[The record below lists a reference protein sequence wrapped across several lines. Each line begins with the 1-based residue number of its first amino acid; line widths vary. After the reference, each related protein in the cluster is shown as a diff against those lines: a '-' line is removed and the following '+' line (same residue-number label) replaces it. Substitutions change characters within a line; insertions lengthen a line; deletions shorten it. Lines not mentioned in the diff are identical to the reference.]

1 MAKKTKL
8 KTNSIDFLD
17 SLFLNKYQYDDY
29 IERIK
34 KICLSM
40 FEWVNLPSSMN
51 SRYLEECLFYL
62 GQASLLYDNE
72 YGFINT
78 KCTSDGRINI
88 YGLPTNLRCYSFDY
102 NTSRKLYVGLNNP
115 DEQKDKEAILVMNNY
130 ERIPTLSTCELFA
143 RKLTNADLTAYVNIQ
158 AQKTPVLVLCKENQR
173 LTLENM
179 YSQYE
184 GNRPVIFG
192 DSTELDINS
201 IKSVNTNA
209 PFIADKIMDYKKEIW
224 NELLTFLGI
233 NNLMLE
239 KKERLVSDEANS
251 NNELIN
257 MNLQSF
263 LIPRQEA
270 CKKFNELFGLT
281 GTDKEISVRV
291 RSDLYNIIKKELS
304 TTTELNKS
312 ASVEEVNING

>member
-1 MAKKTKL
+1 MSKKNKKI
-8 KTNSIDFLD
+8 KTNSTDFLS
-17 SLFLNKYQYDDY
+17 SLYLNELQYVDY

-40 FEWVNLPSSMN
+40 FEWINLPSSMN

-62 GQASLLYDNE
+62 GQASLLYDDK

-88 YGLPTNLRCYSFDY
+88 YGLPTDLTCYSYDY
-102 NTSRKLYVGLNNP
+102 HTTRRLYIGLNG
-115 DEQKDKEAILVMNNY
+115 DDKQINEEAILVMNNY

-143 RKLTNADLTAYVNIQ
+143 KKLTNADLTAYINIQ
-158 AQKTPVLVLCKENQR
+158 NQKTPVLILCNENQR

-184 GNRPVIFG
+184 GNKPVIFG
-192 DSTELDINS
+192 DSDNLNINA
-201 IKSVNTNA
+201 IKSINTNA
-209 PFIADKIMDYKKEIW
+209 PFIADKVMEYKKEIW

-291 RSDLYNIIKKELS
+291 RSDLYNTIKKELS
-304 TTTELNKS
+304 TTTDLLKS
-312 ASVEEVNING
+312 EVQNG

>member
-1 MAKKTKL
+1 MSKKNK
-8 KTNSIDFLD
+8 KIKSNSVDFLS
-17 SLFLNKYQYDDY
+17 SLYLNELQYVDY

-40 FEWVNLPSSMN
+40 FEWINLPSSMN

-62 GQASLLYDNE
+62 GQASLLYDDK

-88 YGLPTNLRCYSFDY
+88 YGLPTDLTCYSYDY
-102 NTSRKLYVGLNNP
+102 HTTRRLYVGLNG
-115 DEQKDKEAILVMNNY
+115 DEKQINKEAILVMNNY

-143 RKLTNADLTAYVNIQ
+143 KKLTNADLTAYINIQ
-158 AQKTPVLVLCKENQR
+158 NQKTPVLILCNENQR

-184 GNRPVIFG
+184 GNRPVIYG
-192 DSTELDINS
+192 DSDNLNINA
-201 IKSVNTNA
+201 IKSIDTKV
-209 PFIADKIMDYKKEIW
+209 PFIADKVMEYKKEIW

-291 RSDLYNIIKKELS
+291 RSDLYNTIKKELS
-304 TTTELNKS
+304 TTTDLIKG
-312 ASVEEVNING
+312 EVQNG

>member
-1 MAKKTKL
+1 MSKKNKKI
-8 KTNSIDFLD
+8 KTNSVDFLS
-17 SLFLNKYQYDDY
+17 SLYLNELQYVDY

-40 FEWVNLPSSMN
+40 FEWINLPSSMN

-62 GQASLLYDNE
+62 GQASLLYDDK

-88 YGLPTNLRCYSFDY
+88 YGLPTDLTCYSYDY
-102 NTSRKLYVGLNNP
+102 HTSRRLYIGLNG
-115 DEQKDKEAILVMNNY
+115 DEKQINEEAILVMNNY

-143 RKLTNADLTAYVNIQ
+143 KKLTNADLTAYINIQ
-158 AQKTPVLVLCKENQR
+158 SQKTPVLILCNENQR
-173 LTLENM
+173 LTLENL

-192 DSTELDINS
+192 DSDNLNINA
-201 IKSVNTNA
+201 IKSINTNA
-209 PFIADKIMDYKKEIW
+209 PFIADKVMEYKKEIW

-291 RSDLYNIIKKELS
+291 RSDLYNTIKKELS
-304 TTTELNKS
+304 TTTDLLKS
-312 ASVEEVNING
+312 EVQNG

>member
-1 MAKKTKL
+1 MSKKNKKI
-8 KTNSIDFLD
+8 KTNSTDFLS
-17 SLFLNKYQYDDY
+17 SLYLNELQYVDY

-40 FEWVNLPSSMN
+40 FDWINLPSSMN

-62 GQASLLYDNE
+62 GQASLLYDDK

-88 YGLPTNLRCYSFDY
+88 YGLPTDLTCYSYDY
-102 NTSRKLYVGLNNP
+102 HTTRRLYIGLNG
-115 DEQKDKEAILVMNNY
+115 DEKQINEEAILVMNNY

-143 RKLTNADLTAYVNIQ
+143 KKLTNADLTAYINIQ
-158 AQKTPVLVLCKENQR
+158 SQKTPVLILCNENQR

-184 GNRPVIFG
+184 GNKPVIFG
-192 DSTELDINS
+192 DSDNLNINA
-201 IKSVNTNA
+201 IKSINTNA
-209 PFIADKIMDYKKEIW
+209 PFIADKVMEYKKEIW

-291 RSDLYNIIKKELS
+291 RSDLYNTIKKELS
-304 TTTELNKS
+304 TTTDLIKG
-312 ASVEEVNING
+312 EVQNG

>member
-1 MAKKTKL
+1 MSKKNKKI
-8 KTNSIDFLD
+8 KTNSTDFLS
-17 SLFLNKYQYDDY
+17 SLYLNELQYVDY

-40 FEWVNLPSSMN
+40 FEWINLPSSMN

-62 GQASLLYDNE
+62 GQASLLYDDK

-88 YGLPTNLRCYSFDY
+88 YGLPTDLTCYSYDY
-102 NTSRKLYVGLNNP
+102 HTSRRLYIGLNG
-115 DEQKDKEAILVMNNY
+115 DEKQINEEAILVMNNY

-143 RKLTNADLTAYVNIQ
+143 KKLTNADLTAYINIQ
-158 AQKTPVLVLCKENQR
+158 NQKTPVLILCNENQR

-184 GNRPVIFG
+184 GNRPVIYG
-192 DSTELDINS
+192 DSDNLNINA
-201 IKSVNTNA
+201 IKSIDTKV
-209 PFIADKIMDYKKEIW
+209 PFIADKVMEYKKEIW

-291 RSDLYNIIKKELS
+291 RSDLYNTIKKELS
-304 TTTELNKS
+304 TTTDLIKG
-312 ASVEEVNING
+312 EVQNG

>member
-1 MAKKTKL
+1 
-8 KTNSIDFLD
+8 
-17 SLFLNKYQYDDY
+17 
-29 IERIK
+29 
-34 KICLSM
+34 
-40 FEWVNLPSSMN
+40 
-51 SRYLEECLFYL
+51 
-62 GQASLLYDNE
+62 
-72 YGFINT
+72 
-78 KCTSDGRINI
+78 
-88 YGLPTNLRCYSFDY
+88 
-102 NTSRKLYVGLNNP
+102 
-115 DEQKDKEAILVMNNY
+115 MNNY

-143 RKLTNADLTAYVNIQ
+143 KKLTNADLTAYINIQ
-158 AQKTPVLVLCKENQR
+158 SQKTPVLILCNENQR

-184 GNRPVIFG
+184 GNKPVIFG
-192 DSTELDINS
+192 DSDNLNINA
-201 IKSVNTNA
+201 IKSINTNA
-209 PFIADKIMDYKKEIW
+209 PFIADKVMEYKKEIW

-291 RSDLYNIIKKELS
+291 RSDLYNTIKKELS
-304 TTTELNKS
+304 TTTDLIKG
-312 ASVEEVNING
+312 EVQNG

>member
-1 MAKKTKL
+1 MSKKNKKI
-8 KTNSIDFLD
+8 KTNSVDFLS
-17 SLFLNKYQYDDY
+17 SLYLNELQYVDY

-40 FEWVNLPSSMN
+40 FEWINLPSSMN

-62 GQASLLYDNE
+62 GQASLLYDDK

-88 YGLPTNLRCYSFDY
+88 YGLPTDLTCYSYDY
-102 NTSRKLYVGLNNP
+102 HTSRRLYIGLNG
-115 DEQKDKEAILVMNNY
+115 DDKQINEEAILVMNNY

-143 RKLTNADLTAYVNIQ
+143 KKLTNADLTAYINIQ
-158 AQKTPVLVLCKENQR
+158 SQKTPILILCNENQR

-184 GNRPVIFG
+184 GNKPVIFG
-192 DSTELDINS
+192 DSDNLNINA
-201 IKSVNTNA
+201 IKSINTNA
-209 PFIADKIMDYKKEIW
+209 PFIADKVMEYKKEIW

-291 RSDLYNIIKKELS
+291 RSDLYNTIKKELS
-304 TTTELNKS
+304 TTTDLLKG
-312 ASVEEVNING
+312 EVQNG

>member
-1 MAKKTKL
+1 MSKKNKKI
-8 KTNSIDFLD
+8 KTNSTDFLS
-17 SLFLNKYQYDDY
+17 SLYLNELQYVDY

-40 FEWVNLPSSMN
+40 FEWINLPSSMN

-62 GQASLLYDNE
+62 GQASLLYDDK

-88 YGLPTNLRCYSFDY
+88 YGLPTDLTCYSYDY
-102 NTSRKLYVGLNNP
+102 HTSRRLYIGLNG
-115 DEQKDKEAILVMNNY
+115 DEKQINKEAILVMNNY

-143 RKLTNADLTAYVNIQ
+143 KKLTNADLTAYINIQ
-158 AQKTPVLVLCKENQR
+158 SQKTPVLILCNENQR

-184 GNRPVIFG
+184 GNRPVLYG
-192 DSTELDINS
+192 DSDNLNINA
-201 IKSVNTNA
+201 IKSINTNA
-209 PFIADKIMDYKKEIW
+209 PFIADKVMEYKKEIW

-291 RSDLYNIIKKELS
+291 RSDLYNTIKKELS
-304 TTTELNKS
+304 TTTDLIKG
-312 ASVEEVNING
+312 EVQNG

>member
-1 MAKKTKL
+1 MSKKNKKI
-8 KTNSIDFLD
+8 KTNSVDFLS
-17 SLFLNKYQYDDY
+17 SLYLNELQYVDY

-40 FEWVNLPSSMN
+40 FEWINLPSSMN

-62 GQASLLYDNE
+62 GQASLLYDDK

-88 YGLPTNLRCYSFDY
+88 YGLPTDLTCYSYDY
-102 NTSRKLYVGLNNP
+102 HTSRRLYIGLNG
-115 DEQKDKEAILVMNNY
+115 DEKQINEEAILVMNNY

-143 RKLTNADLTAYVNIQ
+143 KKLTNADLTAYINIQ
-158 AQKTPVLVLCKENQR
+158 NQKTPVLILCNENQR

-184 GNRPVIFG
+184 GNKPVIFG
-192 DSTELDINS
+192 DSDNININA
-201 IKSVNTNA
+201 IKSINTNA
-209 PFIADKIMDYKKEIW
+209 PFIADKVMEYKKEIW

-291 RSDLYNIIKKELS
+291 RSDLYNTIKKELS
-304 TTTELNKS
+304 TTTDLLKS
-312 ASVEEVNING
+312 EVQNG

>member
-1 MAKKTKL
+1 MSKKNKKI
-8 KTNSIDFLD
+8 KTNSVDFLS
-17 SLFLNKYQYDDY
+17 SLYLNELQYVDY

-40 FEWVNLPSSMN
+40 FEWINLPSSMN

-62 GQASLLYDNE
+62 GQASLLYDDK

-88 YGLPTNLRCYSFDY
+88 YGLPTDLTCYSYDY
-102 NTSRKLYVGLNNP
+102 HTTRRLYIGLNG
-115 DEQKDKEAILVMNNY
+115 DEKQINEEAILVMNNY

-143 RKLTNADLTAYVNIQ
+143 KKLTNADLTAYINIQ
-158 AQKTPVLVLCKENQR
+158 NQKTPVLILCNENQR

-184 GNRPVIFG
+184 GNKPVIFG
-192 DSTELDINS
+192 DSDNLNINA
-201 IKSVNTNA
+201 IKSINTNA
-209 PFIADKIMDYKKEIW
+209 PFIADKVMEYKKEIW

-291 RSDLYNIIKKELS
+291 RSDLYNTIKKELS
-304 TTTELNKS
+304 TTTDLLKS
-312 ASVEEVNING
+312 EVQNG

>member
-1 MAKKTKL
+1 MSKKNKKI
-8 KTNSIDFLD
+8 KTNSTDFLS
-17 SLFLNKYQYDDY
+17 SLYLNELQYVDY

-40 FEWVNLPSSMN
+40 FEWINLPSSMN

-62 GQASLLYDNE
+62 GQASLLYDDK

-78 KCTSDGRINI
+78 KCSSDGRINI
-88 YGLPTNLRCYSFDY
+88 YGLPTDLTCYSYDY
-102 NTSRKLYVGLNNP
+102 HTTRRLYVGLNG
-115 DEQKDKEAILVMNNY
+115 DEKQINKEAILVMNNY

-143 RKLTNADLTAYVNIQ
+143 KKLTNADLTAYINVQN
-158 AQKTPVLVLCKENQR
+158 QKTPVLILCNENQR

-184 GNRPVIFG
+184 GNKPVIFG
-192 DSTELDINS
+192 DSDNLNINA
-201 IKSVNTNA
+201 IKSINTNA
-209 PFIADKIMDYKKEIW
+209 PFIADKVMEYKKEIW

-291 RSDLYNIIKKELS
+291 RSDLYNTIKKELS
-304 TTTELNKS
+304 TTTDLIKG
-312 ASVEEVNING
+312 EVQNG

>member
-1 MAKKTKL
+1 MSKKNKKI
-8 KTNSIDFLD
+8 KTNSVDFLS
-17 SLFLNKYQYDDY
+17 SLYLNELQYVDY

-40 FEWVNLPSSMN
+40 FEWINLPSSMN

-62 GQASLLYDNE
+62 GQASLLYDDK

-88 YGLPTNLRCYSFDY
+88 YGLPTDLTCYSYDY
-102 NTSRKLYVGLNNP
+102 HTSRRLYIGLNG
-115 DEQKDKEAILVMNNY
+115 DDKQINEEAILVMNNY

-143 RKLTNADLTAYVNIQ
+143 KKLTNADLTAYINIQ
-158 AQKTPVLVLCKENQR
+158 SQKTPVLILCNENQR

-184 GNRPVIFG
+184 GNKPVIFG
-192 DSTELDINS
+192 DSDNLNINA
-201 IKSVNTNA
+201 IKSINTNA
-209 PFIADKIMDYKKEIW
+209 PFIADKVMEYKKEIW

-291 RSDLYNIIKKELS
+291 RSDLYNTIKKELS
-304 TTTELNKS
+304 TTTDLIKG
-312 ASVEEVNING
+312 EVQNG

>member
-1 MAKKTKL
+1 MSKKNKKI
-8 KTNSIDFLD
+8 KTNSTDFLS
-17 SLFLNKYQYDDY
+17 SLYLNELQYVDY

-40 FEWVNLPSSMN
+40 FEWINLPSSMN

-62 GQASLLYDNE
+62 GQASLLYDDK

-88 YGLPTNLRCYSFDY
+88 YGLPTDLTCYSYDY
-102 NTSRKLYVGLNNP
+102 HTSRRLYIGLNG
-115 DEQKDKEAILVMNNY
+115 DEKQINEEAILVMNNY

-143 RKLTNADLTAYVNIQ
+143 KKLTNADLTAYINIQ
-158 AQKTPVLVLCKENQR
+158 SQKTPVLILCNENQR

-184 GNRPVIFG
+184 GNRPVLYG
-192 DSTELDINS
+192 DSDNLNINA
-201 IKSVNTNA
+201 IKSINTNA
-209 PFIADKIMDYKKEIW
+209 PFIADKVMEYKKEIW

-291 RSDLYNIIKKELS
+291 RSDLYNTIKKELS
-304 TTTELNKS
+304 TTTDLIKG
-312 ASVEEVNING
+312 EVQNG

>member
-1 MAKKTKL
+1 MSKKNKKI
-8 KTNSIDFLD
+8 KTNSVDFL
-17 SLFLNKYQYDDY
+17 SSVYLNELQYVDY

-40 FEWVNLPSSMN
+40 FEWINLPSSMN

-62 GQASLLYDNE
+62 GQASLLYDDK

-88 YGLPTNLRCYSFDY
+88 YGLPTDLTCYSYDY
-102 NTSRKLYVGLNNP
+102 HTTRRLYIGLNG
-115 DEQKDKEAILVMNNY
+115 DDKQINEEAILVMNNY

-143 RKLTNADLTAYVNIQ
+143 KKLTNADLTAYINIQ
-158 AQKTPVLVLCKENQR
+158 SQKTPVLILCNENQR

-184 GNRPVIFG
+184 GNKPVIFG
-192 DSTELDINS
+192 DSDNLNINA
-201 IKSVNTNA
+201 IKSINTNA
-209 PFIADKIMDYKKEIW
+209 PFIADKVMEYKKEIW

-291 RSDLYNIIKKELS
+291 RSDLYNTIKKELS
-304 TTTELNKS
+304 TTTDLIKG
-312 ASVEEVNING
+312 EVQNG

>member
-1 MAKKTKL
+1 MSKKNK
-8 KTNSIDFLD
+8 KIKSNSVDFLS
-17 SLFLNKYQYDDY
+17 SLYLNELQYVDY

-40 FEWVNLPSSMN
+40 FEWINLPSSMN

-62 GQASLLYDNE
+62 GQASLLYDDK

-88 YGLPTNLRCYSFDY
+88 YGLPTDLTCYSYDY
-102 NTSRKLYVGLNNP
+102 HTTRRLYIGLNGDDKQIN
-115 DEQKDKEAILVMNNY
+115 KEAILVMNNY

-143 RKLTNADLTAYVNIQ
+143 KKLTNADLTAYINIQ
-158 AQKTPVLVLCKENQR
+158 NQKTPVLILCNENQR

-184 GNRPVIFG
+184 GNKPVIFG
-192 DSTELDINS
+192 DSDNLNINA
-201 IKSVNTNA
+201 IKSINTNA
-209 PFIADKIMDYKKEIW
+209 PFIADKVMEYKKEIW

-291 RSDLYNIIKKELS
+291 RSDLYNTIKKELS
-304 TTTELNKS
+304 TTTDLIKG
-312 ASVEEVNING
+312 EVQNG

>member
-1 MAKKTKL
+1 MSKKNKKI
-8 KTNSIDFLD
+8 KTNSVDFLS
-17 SLFLNKYQYDDY
+17 SLYLNELQYVDY

-40 FEWVNLPSSMN
+40 FEWINLPSSMN

-62 GQASLLYDNE
+62 GQASLLYDDK

-88 YGLPTNLRCYSFDY
+88 YGLPTDLTCYSYDY
-102 NTSRKLYVGLNNP
+102 HTSRRLYIGLNG
-115 DEQKDKEAILVMNNY
+115 DEKQINEEAILVMNNY

-143 RKLTNADLTAYVNIQ
+143 KKLTNADLTAYINIQ
-158 AQKTPVLVLCKENQR
+158 NQKTPVLILCNENQR

-184 GNRPVIFG
+184 GNKPVIFG
-192 DSTELDINS
+192 DSDNLNINA
-201 IKSVNTNA
+201 IKSINTNA
-209 PFIADKIMDYKKEIW
+209 PFIADKVMEYKKEIW

-291 RSDLYNIIKKELS
+291 RSDLYNTIKKELS
-304 TTTELNKS
+304 TTTDLIKG
-312 ASVEEVNING
+312 EVQNG

>member
-1 MAKKTKL
+1 MSKKNKKI
-8 KTNSIDFLD
+8 KTNSVDFLS
-17 SLFLNKYQYDDY
+17 SLYLNELQYVDY

-40 FEWVNLPSSMN
+40 FEWINLPSSMN

-62 GQASLLYDNE
+62 GQASLLYDDK

-78 KCTSDGRINI
+78 KCSSDGRINI
-88 YGLPTNLRCYSFDY
+88 YGLPTDLTCYSYDY
-102 NTSRKLYVGLNNP
+102 HTTRRLYIGLNG
-115 DEQKDKEAILVMNNY
+115 DEKQINEEAILVMNNY

-143 RKLTNADLTAYVNIQ
+143 KKLTNADLTAYINIQ
-158 AQKTPVLVLCKENQR
+158 NQKTPVLILCNENQR

-184 GNRPVIFG
+184 GNKPVIYG
-192 DSTELDINS
+192 DSDNLNINA
-201 IKSVNTNA
+201 IKSINTNA
-209 PFIADKIMDYKKEIW
+209 PFIADKVMEYKKEIW

-291 RSDLYNIIKKELS
+291 RSDLYNTIKKELS
-304 TTTELNKS
+304 TTTDLLKS
-312 ASVEEVNING
+312 EVQNG

>member
-1 MAKKTKL
+1 MSKKKKF
-8 KTNSIDFLD
+8 KTSSLDFLD
-17 SLFLNKYQYDDY
+17 SVMLNVLQYDDY

-40 FEWVNLPSSMN
+40 FEWINLPSSMN

-62 GQASLLYDNE
+62 GQASLLYDKD

-88 YGLPTNLRCYSFDY
+88 YGLPTNLRCYSYDY
-102 NTSRKLYVGLNNP
+102 NTDRKLYVGLNN
-115 DEQKDKEAILVMNNY
+115 DESQRENEAILVMNNY

-143 RKLTNADLTAYVNIQ
+143 KKLTNADLTAYINIQ
-158 AQKTPVLVLCKENQR
+158 AQKTPILLLCKETQR

-179 YSQYE
+179 FSQYE
-184 GNRPVIFG
+184 GNKPVIYG
-192 DSTELDINS
+192 DSSELDVNS
-201 IKSVNTNA
+201 IKSVKTDS

-233 NNLMLE
+233 NNIMLE

-281 GTDKEISVRV
+281 GTDKEISVKV
-291 RSDLYNIIKKELS
+291 RSDLYNVIKKELS

-312 ASVEEVNING
+312 LNEEEVENG

>member
-1 MAKKTKL
+1 MSKKNKKI
-8 KTNSIDFLD
+8 KTNSTDFLS
-17 SLFLNKYQYDDY
+17 SLYLNELQYVDY

-40 FEWVNLPSSMN
+40 FEWINLPSSMN

-62 GQASLLYDNE
+62 GQASLLYDDK

-88 YGLPTNLRCYSFDY
+88 YGLPTDLTCYSYDY
-102 NTSRKLYVGLNNP
+102 HTTRRLYVGLNG
-115 DEQKDKEAILVMNNY
+115 DEKQINKEAILVMNNY

-143 RKLTNADLTAYVNIQ
+143 KKLTNADLTAYINIQ
-158 AQKTPVLVLCKENQR
+158 NQKTPVLILCNENQR

-184 GNRPVIFG
+184 GNRPVIYG
-192 DSTELDINS
+192 DSDNININA
-201 IKSVNTNA
+201 IKSIDTKV
-209 PFIADKIMDYKKEIW
+209 PFIADKVMEYKKEIW

-291 RSDLYNIIKKELS
+291 RSDLYNTIKKELS
-304 TTTELNKS
+304 TTTDLLKS
-312 ASVEEVNING
+312 EVQNG

>member
-1 MAKKTKL
+1 MSKKNKKI
-8 KTNSIDFLD
+8 KTNSTDFLS
-17 SLFLNKYQYDDY
+17 SLYLNELQYVDY

-40 FEWVNLPSSMN
+40 FEWINLPSSMN

-62 GQASLLYDNE
+62 GQASLLYDDK

-88 YGLPTNLRCYSFDY
+88 YGLPTDLTCYSYDY
-102 NTSRKLYVGLNNP
+102 HTTRRLYIGLNG
-115 DEQKDKEAILVMNNY
+115 DEKQINEEAILVMNNY

-143 RKLTNADLTAYVNIQ
+143 KKLTNADLTAYINIQ
-158 AQKTPVLVLCKENQR
+158 NQKTPVLILCNENQR

-184 GNRPVIFG
+184 GNKPVIFG
-192 DSTELDINS
+192 DSDNLNINA
-201 IKSVNTNA
+201 IKSINTNA
-209 PFIADKIMDYKKEIW
+209 PFIADKVMEYKKEIW

-291 RSDLYNIIKKELS
+291 RSDLYNTIKKELS
-304 TTTELNKS
+304 TTTDLLKS
-312 ASVEEVNING
+312 EVQNG

>member
-1 MAKKTKL
+1 MKKKQKI
-8 KTNSIDFLD
+8 KTNSIDFLN
-17 SLFLNKYQYDDY
+17 SLYINELQYNDY

-40 FEWVNLPSSMN
+40 FEWVNLPTSMN

-62 GQASLLYDNE
+62 GQASLLYDE
-72 YGFINT
+72 KYGFINT
-78 KCTSDGRINI
+78 KCSNDGRINI
-88 YGLPTNLRCYSFDY
+88 YGLPTNLTCYSYDY
-102 NTSRKLYVGLNNP
+102 YTRRKLYVGLNN
-115 DEQKDKEAILVMNNY
+115 DEEQQIDEAILVMNNY

-143 RKLTNADLTAYVNIQ
+143 KKLTNADLTAYVNIQ

-192 DSTELDINS
+192 DSTDLDINS
-201 IKSVNTNA
+201 IKSINTNA
-209 PFIADKIMDYKKEIW
+209 PFIADKIMEYKKEIW

-233 NNLMLE
+233 NNIMLE
-239 KKERLVSDEANS
+239 KKERLVTDEANS

-281 GTDKEISVRV
+281 GTDKEISVKV

-304 TTTELNKS
+304 TTTDLMNTENK
-312 ASVEEVNING
+312 EVVFDE

>member
-1 MAKKTKL
+1 MSKKNK
-8 KTNSIDFLD
+8 KIKSNSVDFLS
-17 SLFLNKYQYDDY
+17 SLYLNELQYVDY

-40 FEWVNLPSSMN
+40 FEWINLPSSMN

-62 GQASLLYDNE
+62 GQASLLYDDK

-88 YGLPTNLRCYSFDY
+88 YGLPTDLTCYSYDY
-102 NTSRKLYVGLNNP
+102 HTTRRLYIGLNGDDKQIN
-115 DEQKDKEAILVMNNY
+115 KEAILVMNNY

-143 RKLTNADLTAYVNIQ
+143 KKLTNADLTAYINIQ
-158 AQKTPVLVLCKENQR
+158 NQKTPVLILCNENQR

-184 GNRPVIFG
+184 GNKPVIFG
-192 DSTELDINS
+192 DSDNLNINA
-201 IKSVNTNA
+201 IKSINTNA
-209 PFIADKIMDYKKEIW
+209 PFIADKVMEYKKEIW

-281 GTDKEISVRV
+281 GT
-291 RSDLYNIIKKELS
+291 KELS
-304 TTTELNKS
+304 TTTDLIKG
-312 ASVEEVNING
+312 EVQNG

>member
-1 MAKKTKL
+1 MSKKNKKI
-8 KTNSIDFLD
+8 KTNSTDFLS
-17 SLFLNKYQYDDY
+17 SLYLNELQYVDY

-40 FEWVNLPSSMN
+40 FEWINLPSSMN

-62 GQASLLYDNE
+62 GQASLLYDDK

-88 YGLPTNLRCYSFDY
+88 YGLPTDLTCYSYDY
-102 NTSRKLYVGLNNP
+102 HTTRRLYIGLNG
-115 DEQKDKEAILVMNNY
+115 DEKQINEEAILVMNNY

-143 RKLTNADLTAYVNIQ
+143 KKLTNADLTAYINIQ
-158 AQKTPVLVLCKENQR
+158 SQKTPVLILCNENQR

-184 GNRPVIFG
+184 GNRPVLYG
-192 DSTELDINS
+192 DSDNLNINA
-201 IKSVNTNA
+201 IKSINTNA
-209 PFIADKIMDYKKEIW
+209 PFIADKVMEYKKEIW

-291 RSDLYNIIKKELS
+291 RSDLYNTIKKELS
-304 TTTELNKS
+304 TTTDLIKG
-312 ASVEEVNING
+312 EVQNG

>member
-1 MAKKTKL
+1 MSKKNKKI
-8 KTNSIDFLD
+8 KTNSVDFLS
-17 SLFLNKYQYDDY
+17 SLYLNELQYVDY

-40 FEWVNLPSSMN
+40 FEWINLPSSMN

-62 GQASLLYDNE
+62 GQASLLYDDK

-88 YGLPTNLRCYSFDY
+88 YGLPTDLTCYSYDY
-102 NTSRKLYVGLNNP
+102 HTTRKLYIGLNG
-115 DEQKDKEAILVMNNY
+115 DEKQINKEAILVMNNY

-143 RKLTNADLTAYVNIQ
+143 KKLTNADLTAYINIQ
-158 AQKTPVLVLCKENQR
+158 NQKTPVLILCNENQR

-184 GNRPVIFG
+184 GNRPVIYG
-192 DSTELDINS
+192 DSDNLNINA
-201 IKSVNTNA
+201 IKSIDTKV
-209 PFIADKIMDYKKEIW
+209 PFIADKVMEYKKEIW

-291 RSDLYNIIKKELS
+291 RSDLYNTIKKELS
-304 TTTELNKS
+304 TTTNLIKG
-312 ASVEEVNING
+312 EVQNG